1 MRHIALTSI
10 DHADDCLICSR
21 EWKAAMRSFGPTA
34 DRGPFCSAIGPKRGF
49 AMMSNFG
56 GDVGSA
62 PQYSCQETRT
72 DQNKE
77 SPPIGFALE
86 ADNPGDVGL
95 FPRQT
100 SPEDINA
107 NNFIRPQRFS
117 SKGSDT
123 DPADSTY
130 RYDRGET
137 FSFKLDN
144 AMAIIVE
151 DDKSNEIAIDTWFM
165 PRYTKHE

>member
-1 MRHIALTSI
+1 LPDLFERTESGDAVVRGRLRIAVPFARRSG
-10 DHADDCLICSR
+10 R
-21 EWKAAMRSFGPTA
+21 EG
-34 DRGPFCSAIGPKRGF
+34 GF

-62 PQYSCQETRT
+62 PRYSCQETRT
-72 DQNKE
+72 DENKE

-95 FPRQT
+95 FRRGISPR
-100 SPEDINA
+100 DINA
-107 NNFIRPQRFS
+107 KKIIRPQRFS
-117 SKGSDT
+117 CKGSDT
-123 DPADSTY
+123 DPAPYNTY
-130 RYDRGET
+130 WYDGGKT

-151 DDKSNEIAIDTWFM
+151 DDKTNEIAINTWFM
-165 PRYTKHE
+165 PRYTKHK